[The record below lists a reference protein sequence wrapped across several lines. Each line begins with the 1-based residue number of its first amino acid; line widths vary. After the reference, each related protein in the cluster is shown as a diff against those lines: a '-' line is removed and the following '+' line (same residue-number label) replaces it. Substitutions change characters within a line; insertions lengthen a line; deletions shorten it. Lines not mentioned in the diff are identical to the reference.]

1 MITLL
6 SLPAESLPLEL
17 QAGMGELFK
26 LLLRCLLDLK
36 AKMEENASFRYA
48 SDDDLEEEE
57 EDEEDEAEEAWGV
70 GSTLHFFVFNLYT
83 DCLLYTSPSPR
94 D

>member
-48 SDDDLEEEE
+48 RGL
-57 EDEEDEAEEAWGV
+57 GFRV
-70 GSTLHFFVFNLYT
+70 
-83 DCLLYTSPSPR
+83 
-94 D
+94 